1 MDHENSPILKK
12 AINEMPTHVAPAR
25 VWAGI
30 QSEIVP
36 EQNRAALE
44 KALRDYK
51 EPLKSPVSWEELAV
65 RTAEAGNFRTKIF
78 SLSNTGY
85 WLSGVAAALVIGV
98 CVGVYIG
105 TKHEQRLPTEAL
117 AKEGGTKYEAQ
128 DTAPVMSPEASEEE
142 AMRFIERFCKGE
154 NVICRSAAFLELK
167 AELDESTEELKE
179 ISKQLSVFQSDPE
192 LLHAKSTI
200 EKYRA
205 TVLKE
210 ITLMI

>member
-1 MDHENSPILKK
+1 MDHENVQILKK
-12 AINEMPTHVAPAR
+12 AINELPTHVAPAR

-30 QSEIVP
+30 QSDIVP

-44 KALRDYK
+44 KALLDYK
-51 EPLKSPVSWEELAV
+51 QPLKSPVPWQGFAL
-65 RTAEAGNFRTKIF
+65 RTEAGNSRTKVF

-98 CVGVYIG
+98 CVGVYVG
-105 TKHEQRLPTEAL
+105 TKGDVGLPAEVLT
-117 AKEGGTKYEAQ
+117 KEGDMKYEA
-128 DTAPVMSPEASEEE
+128 MSPEASEEE
-142 AMRFIERFCKGE
+142 AMRFIERFCKGG
-154 NVICRSAAFLELK
+154 NVICTSTAFLELK
-167 AELDESTEELKE
+167 TELDESTEELKE
-179 ISKQLSVFQSDPE
+179 ISKQLSVFQNDPA
-192 LLHAKSTI
+192 LLQAKSTI

>member
-1 MDHENSPILKK
+1 MDHENVQILKK
-12 AINEMPTHVAPAR
+12 AINELPTHVAPER

-36 EQNRAALE
+36 EQNRGAFE

-51 EPLKSPVSWEELAV
+51 EPVKSPVSWEKLAL
-65 RTAEAGNFRTKIF
+65 RTAEAGSSRKKIF

-98 CVGVYIG
+98 CVGVYLS
-105 TKHEQRLPTEAL
+105 TKN
-117 AKEGGTKYEAQ
+117 GTKYETQ
-128 DTAPVMSPEASEEE
+128 DMAMSPEASEEE
-142 AMRFIERFCKGE
+142 AMRFIERFCKGG
-154 NVICRSAAFLELK
+154 NVICTSTAFLELK

-179 ISKQLSVFQSDPE
+179 ISKQLSVFQNDPT
-192 LLHAKSTI
+192 LLQAKSTI